1 MRLQLALRRLLRMLV
16 VLWGTSSVV
25 FLLLHLSGDPV
36 GLLLPPDAG
45 IEEIE
50 RVRGL
55 LGLDRPLIVQYV
67 ISLQRLATADF
78 GKSLRFGEPAL
89 GVVLERVGPTL
100 ELAAVSTALGV
111 ALALAVGVVSA
122 AQAKTVLGESLMGIT
137 LIGQSTPIFLFGTL
151 LILVFS
157 GWLQLLPTGGR
168 GSLPQLVMPALTLA
182 LFTTPAL
189 ARTTQSA
196 MLEVLQSDYI
206 RTARSKGLA
215 ERAVVCRHALKNV
228 ALPTVTVIG
237 LQLAS
242 LLGGAVVTETIF
254 SWPGMGR
261 LVIQAIGTR
270 DYPVVQAAVFLAAL
284 GYVLL
289 NTLVD
294 VLYLYLDPRIER
306 L

>member
-36 GLLLPPDAG
+36 GLILPPDAG

-50 RVRGL
+50 RVRQL
-55 LGLDRPLIVQYV
+55 MGLDRPLIVQYA
-67 ISLQRLATADF
+67 ISLRRLATVDF
-78 GKSLRFGEPAL
+78 GNSLRFGQPAL

-100 ELAAVSTALGV
+100 ELAAVSTAIGV
-111 ALALAVGVVSA
+111 ALALFVGVVSA
-122 AQAKTVLGESLMGIT
+122 VRANTMLGDCLMGIA
-137 LIGQSTPIFLFGTL
+137 LIGQSTPIFLFGIL

-168 GSLPQLVMPALTLA
+168 GSLPQFLMPVLTLA

-189 ARTTQSA
+189 ARTTHSA

-215 ERAVVCRHALKNV
+215 ERAVVWRHALKNV
-228 ALPTVTVIG
+228 ALPMATVIG
-237 LQLAS
+237 LQLGS

-261 LVIQAIGTR
+261 LVIQAINTR

-284 GYVLL
+284 GFVVL